1 MKYHT
6 GDRPA
11 TPRSRHAQLI
21 LIQAGPSHQHCP
33 WRNRHGSA
41 QQWHQRCCSRLCS
54 PAAVPAEAQG
64 WLSGTHTCAGDS
76 TFMQE
81 RQCGTDIKGT
91 AGRWEVCLP
100 FTMHLL
106 RLHFINWLC
115 TLFKLTLGVYGKYC
129 PTSLCLPQRK

>member
-1 MKYHT
+1 MVLH
-6 GDRPA
+6 
-11 TPRSRHAQLI
+11 S
-21 LIQAGPSHQHCP
+21 
-33 WRNRHGSA
+33 
-41 QQWHQRCCSRLCS
+41 
-54 PAAVPAEAQG
+54 
-64 WLSGTHTCAGDS
+64 SGTRGVAAGCVLQQLCQQRLRAGSVVHTRAGDS

-81 RQCGTDIKGT
+81 SQCGTDTKGT